1 VRTLAPSLAA
11 APFLAACAL
20 LDGPLAPGEI
30 GLTAED
36 ILAGE
41 RESLE
46 TAHSHGRRM
55 EMAQVSSVENLHCI
69 RQPYGRETPNCRYRL
84 RYRKAD
90 GSSGALKRRNQFF
103 KRADDGRWESVI
115 IVRGD

>member
-1 VRTLAPSLAA
+1 MRPVATSLAA

-20 LDGPLAPGEI
+20 LDGPLALDEL
-30 GLTAED
+30 GLTPDEV
-36 ILAGE
+36 LAAE

-46 TAHSHGRRM
+46 SAHGNGRRM
-55 EMAQVSSVENLHCI
+55 EMAEVSAVEKLHCT
-69 RQPYGRETPNCRYRL
+69 RYPYGRETPNCRYRL

-103 KRADDGRWESVI
+103 NRNEDGRWESVI
-115 IVRGD
+115 IVRS

>member
-1 VRTLAPSLAA
+1 VRPIATSLAA

-20 LDGPLAPGEI
+20 LDGPLALNEI
-30 GLTAED
+30 GLTPDD

-46 TAHSHGRRM
+46 SAHRRGQRM
-55 EMAQVSSVENLHCI
+55 EMAELSAVENLHCI
-69 RQPYGRETPNCRYRL
+69 RAPYGREMPNCRYRL

-90 GSSGALKRRNQFF
+90 GSSGTLKRRNQFF
-103 KRADDGRWESVI
+103 QRDDEGHWESVI
-115 IVRGD
+115 IVRG